1 MAGTGEYRTSR
12 ERMSPGGW
20 KPPLRSVG
28 DPGVQHA
35 GVKPESLVFAGDS
48 GNDLAALIA
57 GYRTIVVA
65 NADRRLAQQV
75 QDAHRAA
82 GWKDRLH
89 LARGRATSGVL
100 EGCRRFE
107 LVEPANERE

>member
-1 MAGTGEYRTSR
+1 MRS
-12 ERMSPGGW
+12 GG
-20 KPPLRSVG
+20 LADLFGRST
-28 DPGVQHA
+28 A
-35 GVKPESLVFAGDS
+35 Y
-48 GNDLAALIA
+48 DLAALIA

-65 NADRRLAQQV
+65 NADRRLARQV
-75 QDAHRAA
+75 RDAHRAA

-107 LVEPANERE
+107 LVAPVKETDK